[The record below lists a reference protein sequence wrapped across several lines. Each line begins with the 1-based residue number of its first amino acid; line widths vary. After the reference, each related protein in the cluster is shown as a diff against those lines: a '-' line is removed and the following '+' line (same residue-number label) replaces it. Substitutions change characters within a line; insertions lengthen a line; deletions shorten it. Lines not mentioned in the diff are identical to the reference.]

1 MVSLPADGC
10 GSASQVEYPLLLC
23 RGLELLQAADFQ
35 RLSDE
40 VAEVQRMLASLMK
53 KRSAER

>member
-1 MVSLPADGC
+1 VSPAALP
-10 GSASQVEYPLLLC
+10 
-23 RGLELLQAADFQ
+23 GLELLQAADFQ